1 MTQDALRY
9 AGVPSRNA
17 ERVQQYYEYLQTRSH
32 PGAEGMAFL
41 GDLPAGLSS
50 RLTRFLHTKD
60 LCKLPIFQDC
70 ERGFIA
76 ALSNRMKMIN
86 MAPMESIFKVGD
98 AGKEMF
104 IIKKV
109 RAKGGNGSWGA
120 CAYTWASSCTTGEV
134 ELWQDDLWQVWN
146 HATCQ
151 EAIIH
156 A

>member
-1 MTQDALRY
+1 
-9 AGVPSRNA
+9 
-17 ERVQQYYEYLQTRSH
+17 
-32 PGAEGMAFL
+32 MAFL

-120 CAYTWASSCTTGEV
+120 CAYTWASSF
-134 ELWQDDLWQVWN
+134 
-146 HATCQ
+146 HAETPRSAPSVKKRCGKMIYGRFGIMQ
-151 EAIIH
+151 PARRP
-156 A
+156 